1 MSASPLSVESV
12 PLPPTIRTCV
22 GVNEKLWDEVQQ
34 DNSRCLHTLACNLY
48 NFILDE
54 YSTVILIARLLWTI
68 ETLFVSLIAIGS
80 PIFFYYFR
88 SDGDAVVY
96 PLSWTVVS
104 FAVVFPLTMSLNGA
118 FARREKGLEE
128 LAKLKTNILSIYFA
142 HRFWDWTDGSDVTKG
157 RQARLRPK
165 HADDARRVLLR
176 LMRLIRLQL
185 EAPIVSRARHHL
197 TKSGR
202 SHQERVL
209 SRVHEVKTAIATH
222 LQLIQLLC
230 EEMKFAGLPGNEASR
245 MRNNFSS
252 MVQAYESLTMLKH
265 YRTPL
270 GLRVFARGYIAVTP
284 IMFGPYY
291 AAIAGVDTVDSNDTI
306 GVGLAFT
313 CVLSA
318 LTTLSM
324 QGLFNIRLQLEDP
337 FASGTSFDA
346 IDISIETQSLL
357 DKLVEDSADVP
368 STQDIIDGNA
378 TRLAQAVRKCTA
390 ATFLPN
396 DTAEITG
403 AADQWTTV

>member
-1 MSASPLSVESV
+1 MQLLSARFPQSTCLVSTITLSDRLVAVKNSIYACCPMLDPCRLDNGYTQLV
-12 PLPPTIRTCV
+12 IR
-22 GVNEKLWDEVQQ
+22 
-34 DNSRCLHTLACNLY
+34 
-48 NFILDE
+48 
-54 YSTVILIARLLWTI
+54 
-68 ETLFVSLIAIGS
+68 
-80 PIFFYYFR
+80 
-88 SDGDAVVY
+88 
-96 PLSWTVVS
+96 S
-104 FAVVFPLTMSLNGA
+104 FAYTLSLAG
-118 FARREKGLEE
+118 
-128 LAKLKTNILSIYFA
+128 
-142 HRFWDWTDGSDVTKG
+142 
-157 RQARLRPK
+157 
-165 HADDARRVLLR
+165 
-176 LMRLIRLQL
+176 
-185 EAPIVSRARHHL
+185 
-197 TKSGR
+197 
-202 SHQERVL
+202 
-209 SRVHEVKTAIATH
+209 VHEVKTAIATH